1 MALIALILVVPA
13 SATAAPVPLAQV
25 GSLGSEAGQLN
36 SPRGLAIDGAGNLY
50 VADAANQR
58 VSVFGSDGTFIHA
71 FGWGVDT
78 GASAFEVC
86 TAASA
91 CQVGTQGGGAGQLS
105 NPQAVA
111 LDGAGGLYVTDQGNA
126 RISVFDTTGPS
137 FIRAFGWDVAEP
149 GGNTAFEVCPTDG
162 ACRAGVS
169 GGGAGQL
176 NFPAGL
182 TNDGAGSLYVSDASN
197 RRISVFDTAA
207 PSFTHAFGWGVDTG
221 ASMFEVCTTAS
232 ECQVGSNGGGAGQ
245 LNGPG
250 GLAVDGAGNLYVP
263 ESVGRRIS
271 VFDTAGPTFTR
282 AFGWGVNTGAFTFEV
297 CTSTCQGGHNGG
309 GAGQFDFPRAAALD
323 GDGGLSVAEQS
334 NNRVSVF
341 DTTGPSFTRAFGFG
355 VDTGAPAFEV
365 CSTASTCQVGLFGS
379 AAGQLDSPFGIATDS
394 CGAVWVADT
403 VNGRLQRFGEP
414 SCLPASP
421 SPSVPPAAAPAATTN
436 ALCASL
442 RTRLKKLKRRLAQA
456 ISQDERSQ
464 IKAKIRKVRKKLR
477 KLGC

>member
-245 LNGPG
+245 
-250 GLAVDGAGNLYVP
+250 
-263 ESVGRRIS
+263 
-271 VFDTAGPTFTR
+271 
-282 AFGWGVNTGAFTFEV
+282 
-297 CTSTCQGGHNGG
+297 
-309 GAGQFDFPRAAALD
+309 FDFPRAAALD